1 MTTQNSQIFGSI
13 NTFEPSEILQAAPY
27 SCAVKSQELI
37 LKMFG
42 QNISEEQLSNE
53 AILHNWYD
61 PASGTPLN
69 CIGNLLELHGVDVDA
84 KVEANVYDLMLQLAQ
99 GHQVIV
105 TVDSNELLNPGLM
118 SDFCD
123 LLNPNGVNHAI
134 VVTGVDTTN
143 PDDIRILVTDPG
155 TGEAASYPVE
165 QFKDAWED
173 STFHMVH
180 TTSAP
185 LQHESFVNFMT
196 QETQQNILDNFS
208 PFFQSP
214 DGMYDDSLL
223 QWNDYQD
230 EIWNR
235 IDMGYYPSYI
245 PEAPM
250 YGDVFCGDG
259 QVVNEEMNIENSV
272 YEAENSAVGIDS
284 VDEMCDSI
292 LMDDASL
299 S

>member
-1 MTTQNSQIFGSI
+1 MLNKIHFASSSLSGRLHLSHLSSVKTYSTSNTQTIMTTQNSQIFGSI

-185 LQHESFVNFMT
+185 LQHEIDKRFA
-196 QETQQNILDNFS
+196 
-208 PFFQSP
+208 
-214 DGMYDDSLL
+214 GDSLH
-223 QWNDYQD
+223 YA
-230 EIWNR
+230 R
-235 IDMGYYPSYI
+235 K
-245 PEAPM
+245 
-250 YGDVFCGDG
+250 
-259 QVVNEEMNIENSV
+259 
-272 YEAENSAVGIDS
+272 
-284 VDEMCDSI
+284 
-292 LMDDASL
+292 
-299 S
+299 